1 MSVAGLKAGAGS
13 RGRSQAAIGRLQSA
27 ISYAFLLTLLLLVVF
42 PFFWMVITS
51 FKSEDQMRSLVS
63 MFWPSPFVDEN
74 YRQLVGKTDFVYWYK
89 NSIIVSVSS
98 TLVATAIGTIGA
110 YALARLKF
118 LGRAFMAS
126 AVLITYLVPPSILF
140 IPLYAQIR
148 NLGLADSLTGLI
160 AAYPSFTVP
169 FVTWLLMGYFESIP
183 EELEEAAMIDGATRF
198 GAFYRVVLPLAA
210 PGLLAAALYA
220 FTQAWN
226 EFLYALVFITDVK
239 LRTLPVGLS
248 TFITGDVY
256 GWGYLMAGAV
266 LTTLPVIAAYI
277 YLQKYMVEGLTA
289 GSVKG

>member
-1 MSVAGLKAGAGS
+1 MDKRFAERVQALGS
-13 RGRSQAAIGRLQSA
+13 YGVLFALVVV
-27 ISYAFLLTLLLLVVF
+27 VVF
-42 PFFWMVITS
+42 PFYWMTVTS
-51 FKSEDQMRSLVS
+51 FKSEEQMRSLVS
-63 MFWPSPFVDEN
+63 MFWPRPVVLDN
-74 YRQLVGKTDFVYWYK
+74 YRQLLGKTDFLAWFG
-89 NSIIVSVSS
+89 NSVVVAVSS
-98 TLVATAIGTIGA
+98 TLLAAAIGTIGA
-110 YALARLKF
+110 YALARLSF
-118 LGRAFMAS
+118 LGRAFMSS

-140 IPLYAQIR
+140 IPLYAQMR
-148 NLGLADSLTGLI
+148 NLGLADSLAGLI

-183 EELEEAAMIDGATRF
+183 VELEEAAMIDGATRF
-198 GAFYRVVLPLAA
+198 GAFRRVILPLAA
-210 PGLLAAALYA
+210 PGVLAAALYA

-226 EFLYALVFITDVK
+226 EFLYALVFITNVK

-266 LTTLPVIAAYI
+266 LTTIPVIVVYT

>member
-1 MSVAGLKAGAGS
+1 MSPRVLGRAQGPVAY
-13 RGRSQAAIGRLQSA
+13 AI
-27 ISYAFLLTLLLLVVF
+27 LTALLLVVVF
-42 PFFWMVITS
+42 PFYWMFVS
-51 FKSEDQMRSLVS
+51 SLKSEEQMRTLTA
-63 MFWPSPFVDEN
+63 MFWPSPAVLDN
-74 YRQLVGKTDFVYWYK
+74 YRQLLGKTDFGAWYG
-89 NSIIVSVSS
+89 NSIVVALSS
-98 TLVATAIGTIGA
+98 TFVATAIGTLGA

-118 LGRAFMAS
+118 FGRAFMAS
-126 AVLITYLVPPSILF
+126 ATLITYLVPPSILF

-148 NLGLADSLTGLI
+148 NLGLADSLTGLV

-198 GAFYRVVLPLAA
+198 GAFRRIILPLAA
-210 PGLLAAALYA
+210 PGVLAAALFA

-226 EFLYALVFITDVK
+226 EFLYALVFITNVK

-256 GWGYLMAGAV
+256 GWGFLMAGAV
-266 LTTLPVIAAYI
+266 LTTLPVIAAYT